1 MSKLSPG
8 AARLLGEARDLLG
21 PEREM
26 LSHVRDA
33 LGTKLEAGVDL
44 SCGELDEF
52 AFPYADESTARVARG
67 WFGSAKIGLA
77 TGLVLLGSAAYFALR
92 SPAEQ
97 APDRS
102 HAQQPLSAVNA
113 LSQPAEHMPE
123 PRLVPEP
130 RPLATLAPVPSEVSS
145 QPGAGLQPAGSTS
158 KRSAPVVARAGAAAS
173 AQPLQRRYAAS
184 TANGVRSD
192 ALTAERGAASLA
204 AHGGDALRP
213 TSENAVDASLQ
224 AAAEL
229 RSSALAHGAP
239 QVSAERDLLEREVAM
254 IEGARAALERGD
266 EARALVI
273 LDAHA
278 REFPHGVLAEEQWAL
293 RARAL
298 CESGNFAAGRDAVRR
313 LAARSPGSPHLQAS
327 SAACGAAH

>member
-1 MSKLSPG
+1 M
-8 AARLLGEARDLLG
+8 GEARELLG
-21 PEREM
+21 PERET
-26 LSHVRDA
+26 LLDVRDA
-33 LGTKLEAGVDL
+33 LSVKLEAGVDL

-52 AFPYADESTARVARG
+52 AFPYAGASTARVARG

-77 TGLVLLGSAAYFALR
+77 TGLILLGSAAYFALR

-102 HAQQPLSAVNA
+102 HELQPPSAANA
-113 LSQPAEHMPE
+113 LSEPAEAMPE
-123 PRLVPEP
+123 HRPAPEP
-130 RPLATLAPVPSEVSS
+130 RPLAPTEVSS
-145 QPGAGLQPAGSTS
+145 QSGAGSRPVGSTS
-158 KRSAPVVARAGAAAS
+158 KRSQPAVARASAAAS
-173 AQPLQRRYAAS
+173 AQPLERRSAPS

-192 ALTAERGAASLA
+192 ALTAARGAASLA
-204 AHGGDALRP
+204 AHGGDAIRP
-213 TSENAVDASLQ
+213 ASENTVDLSLQ
-224 AAAEL
+224 AAAER
-229 RSSALAHGAP
+229 RSSALAHGTE
-239 QVSAERDLLEREVAM
+239 QVMAERDLLEREVAM
-254 IEGARAALERGD
+254 IEGARGALERGD

-298 CESGNFAAGRDAVRR
+298 CESGHFAAGRDAVQR

-327 SAACGAAH
+327 IVACAAAQ